1 MEPASLVME
10 RKMLLGIKQRAERL
24 GVAGE
29 QLTSDAGTRTRLAAV
44 ETIAFTR
51 GVPTPEALPVA
62 DLADCAKAA
71 VERDGKTILNYGPVG
86 GYGPLR
92 EWIAERHGVAPGQV
106 LVTNGSLM
114 GVSLLAAVLVDPGAK
129 VLVEGPTYDRALH
142 IIARHEGE
150 PVPLAMDEDGL
161 DPDAIELPAAFLYT
175 IPTFQNPSGRAL
187 SLERRHRLAELA
199 RDGKLLIVE
208 DDPYSLVRYEGEPL
222 PSIYELAGG
231 DGVVYSF
238 SFSKIA
244 APGLRVGYL
253 VGPAELIARLEALA
267 VQTYLTPALLPQA
280 TAFEYVSRGLLEP
293 NLARVVGL
301 LKERR
306 DAMRDAL
313 EREMPEDASW
323 SRPEGGYFTW
333 LDFPP
338 GTETADVL
346 ARGEEQGV
354 TFVAGRD
361 FFPPGRGGES
371 SARLAFS
378 YVSPDEISAGV
389 ARLAALLR
397 ELRSSPVAV

>member
-1 MEPASLVME
+1 
-10 RKMLLGIKQRAERL
+10 
-24 GVAGE
+24 
-29 QLTSDAGTRTRLAAV
+29 V

-51 GVPTPEALPVA
+51 GVPAPECLPVEA
-62 DLADCAKAA
+62 LADCARAA
-71 VERDGKTILNYGPVG
+71 VERDGTTVLNYGPVG

-92 EWIAERHGVAPGQV
+92 EWVAERHGVTAGQV
-106 LVTNGSLM
+106 LVTNGSLQ
-114 GVSLLAAVLVDPGAK
+114 GLSLLAATLVDPGAH

-142 IIARHEGE
+142 IIARHDGQ
-150 PVPLAMDEDGL
+150 PVPLAMDEEGL
-161 DPDAIELPAAFLYT
+161 DPDALELPARFLYT
-175 IPTFQNPSGRAL
+175 IPTFQNPSGRTL
-187 SLERRHRLAELA
+187 SLERRRRLAELA
-199 RDGKLLIVE
+199 SEGRLLVIE
-208 DDPYSLVRYEGEPL
+208 DDPYGLVRYEGEAL

-231 DGVVYSF
+231 EGVVHSF

-267 VQTYLTPALLPQA
+267 VQTYLTPVLLSEA
-280 TAFEYVSRGLLEP
+280 TAFEFVSRGLLEP
-293 NLARVVGL
+293 NVERVVGL
-301 LKERR
+301 LRERR

-313 EREMPEDASW
+313 EREMPEGASW

-338 GTETADVL
+338 GTETDDVL

-378 YVSPDEISAGV
+378 YVSPTEISTGV

-397 ELRSSPVAV
+397 ELRTSPVAV